1 MNKNNKKE
9 EQKVNKPVNKP
20 INKPIIKT
28 LEKLE
33 SGVYKHPD
41 GNLLYEPDDEFTVK
55 SCCGS
60 MCNVD
65 KPFMEFLAKTTVSLS
80 VLAFCFVQLSQ
91 SKQSEFA
98 SSTISLILGTY
109 LGSTVA
115 NNVKQN
121 NNK

>member
-1 MNKNNKKE
+1 MNKDKKINKDK
-9 EQKVNKPVNKP
+9 EQKVNIDIKPV
-20 INKPIIKT
+20 IKDI
-28 LEKLE
+28 EKIE
-33 SGVYKHPD
+33 SGVFKHPEH
-41 GNLLYEPDDEFTVK
+41 GKLLYKPDDEFTVK

-80 VLAFCFVQLSQ
+80 VLAFCFMQLSQ

-109 LGSTVA
+109 LGSTVSA
-115 NNVKQN
+115 TN
-121 NNK
+121 NNIKKK